1 MRWAVLID
9 ATDAQRFGGKA
20 ASLARAIRAGL
31 PVPPGFALADSF
43 VTAIG
48 EGDRTAAAELANL
61 PLPRGRE
68 LAVRSS
74 AVGEDSASASFAG
87 QHTSELGVLPGERL
101 LEAVQAVWRSGF
113 CDGALGY
120 RDRLGLDRPPSMG
133 VVIQPL
139 IDARLAGVLFTRNPI
154 SGAPERV
161 IEASWGLGESVV
173 QGRVV
178 PDRYRLSPDGTLIE
192 LTVGDKRTEARALP
206 DGGVADHWVAADL
219 AGTPCLDQAKLRALH
234 ELTLR
239 CEAVWHGD
247 HDLEWAF
254 AQNGKLHLLQRRPVT
269 TSSPRSGRTW
279 LHDDTV
285 SGTEGPGG
293 GSEWGVS

>member
-1 MRWAVLID
+1 VRWVALID
-9 ATDAQRFGGKA
+9 ATDAHRFGGKA

-31 PVPPGFALADSF
+31 PVPPGLALADAF

-48 EGDRTAAAELANL
+48 EGDRTATAELANL

-87 QHTSELGVLPGERL
+87 QHTSELGVIPGQRL

-120 RDRLGLDRPPSMG
+120 RNRLGLDRSRSMG

-192 LTVGDKRTEARALP
+192 LTVGDKRTEVRPLP
-206 DGGVADHWVAADL
+206 GGGVADRRVAAEL
-219 AGTPCLDQAKLRALH
+219 ARAPCLDEAKLRALH
-234 ELTLR
+234 ELSLW

-269 TSSPRSGRTW
+269 TLSPRGR
-279 LHDDTV
+279 
-285 SGTEGPGG
+285 GP
-293 GSEWGVS
+293 

>member
-1 MRWAVLID
+1 VRWAALID
-9 ATDAQRFGGKA
+9 AADPRRFGGKA

-31 PVPPGFALADSF
+31 PVPPGLALADAF

-48 EGDRTAAAELANL
+48 EGDRTAAAQLENL
-61 PLPRGRE
+61 PLPRGRQ

-74 AVGEDSASASFAG
+74 AAGEDSAIASFAG
-87 QHTSELGVLPGERL
+87 QHASRLGVLPGEGL

-113 CDGALGY
+113 CAGALGY
-120 RDRLGLDRPPSMG
+120 RDRLGLDRSPSMG

-139 IDARLAGVLFTRNPI
+139 IHARLAGVLFTRNPV

-192 LTVGDKRTEARALP
+192 LTVGDKPTQARP
-206 DGGVADHWVAADL
+206 RPGGGVADHQVAAHL
-219 AGTPCLDQAKLRALH
+219 AGTPCLHPAELRALH

-239 CEAVWHGD
+239 CEAVWPGD

-254 AQNGKLHLLQRRPVT
+254 AQNGTLHLLQRRPVT
-269 TSSPRSGRTW
+269 TPSLRGRSP
-279 LHDDTV
+279 
-285 SGTEGPGG
+285 
-293 GSEWGVS
+293 

>member
-1 MRWAVLID
+1 VRWTALID
-9 ATDAQRFGGKA
+9 ATDARRFGGKA
-20 ASLARAIRAGL
+20 ASLARAILAGL
-31 PVPPGFALADSF
+31 PVPPGLALADAF
-43 VTAIG
+43 VTAIS
-48 EGDRTAAAELANL
+48 EGDQTAAAELANL
-61 PLPRGRE
+61 PLPRGPK

-87 QHTSELGVLPGERL
+87 QHTSELGVLPGKRL
-101 LEAVQAVWRSGF
+101 LEAVQAVWRSGL

-120 RDRLGLDRPPSMG
+120 RDRLGLDRSPTMG

-154 SGAPERV
+154 SGASERV

-192 LTVGDKRTEARALP
+192 LTVGDKRTEARPLP
-206 DGGVADHWVAADL
+206 GGGVADHWVAAHL
-219 AGTPCLDQAKLRALH
+219 AGTPCLDRAKLRALH

-254 AQNGKLHLLQRRPVT
+254 TQNGKLHLLQRRPVAT
-269 TSSPRSGRTW
+269 PSPRSGRA
-279 LHDDTV
+279 
-285 SGTEGPGG
+285 
-293 GSEWGVS
+293 

>member
-1 MRWAVLID
+1 
-9 ATDAQRFGGKA
+9 
-20 ASLARAIRAGL
+20 
-31 PVPPGFALADSF
+31 
-43 VTAIG
+43 
-48 EGDRTAAAELANL
+48 
-61 PLPRGRE
+61 
-68 LAVRSS
+68 VRSS

-87 QHTSELGVLPGERL
+87 QHASELGVLPGERL
-101 LEAVQAVWRSGF
+101 LAAVQAVWRSGF
-113 CDGALGY
+113 CDAALGY
-120 RDRLGLDRPPSMG
+120 RDRLGLDRSPSMG

-178 PDRYRLSPDGTLIE
+178 PDRYRLSPDGRLIE
-192 LTVGDKRTEARALP
+192 LTVGDKRTEVRPLRG
-206 DGGVADHWVAADL
+206 GGVAEHQVAAAL
-219 AGTPCLDQAKLRALH
+219 AGTPCLDETKLRALH

-239 CEAVWHGD
+239 CEAVWPGE

-269 TSSPRSGRTW
+269 TRSPRQRQAMTRPADGVPAFRSWPCVNAPRLPSIASRHDLRLTAARQGKERSGRGY
-279 LHDDTV
+279 V
-285 SGTEGPGG
+285 SGLRAPGH
-293 GSEWGVS
+293 VNP

>member
-1 MRWAVLID
+1 VRWTALID
-9 ATDAQRFGGKA
+9 ATDARRFGGKA

-31 PVPPGFALADSF
+31 PVPPGLALADAF
-43 VTAIG
+43 VTAIS
-48 EGDRTAAAELANL
+48 EGDQAAAAEVANL
-61 PLPRGRE
+61 PLPRGRK

-87 QHTSELGVLPGERL
+87 QHTSELGVLPGKRL
-101 LEAVQAVWRSGF
+101 LEAVQAVWRSGL

-120 RDRLGLDRPPSMG
+120 RDRLGLDRSPTMG

-154 SGAPERV
+154 SGASERV

-173 QGRVV
+173 QGRVI

-192 LTVGDKRTEARALP
+192 LTVGDKRTEARPLP
-206 DGGVADHWVAADL
+206 GGGVADHWVAAHL
-219 AGTPCLDQAKLRALH
+219 AGTPCLDRAKLRALH

-254 AQNGKLHLLQRRPVT
+254 TQNGKLHLLQRRPVAT
-269 TSSPRSGRTW
+269 PSPRSGRA
-279 LHDDTV
+279 
-285 SGTEGPGG
+285 
-293 GSEWGVS
+293 

>member
-1 MRWAVLID
+1 VRWAALID
-9 ATDAQRFGGKA
+9 AADALRFGGKA

-31 PVPPGFALADSF
+31 PVPPGLALAHAF
-43 VTAIG
+43 VTAVG

-87 QHTSELGVLPGERL
+87 QHTSELGVLPGQRL
-101 LEAVQAVWRSGF
+101 LEAVRTVWRSGF

-120 RDRLGLDRPPSMG
+120 RDRLGLDRSPCMG

-192 LTVGDKRTEARALP
+192 LAVGDKRTEARPLP
-206 DGGVADHWVAADL
+206 GGGVADHQVPAHL

-269 TSSPRSGRTW
+269 TPSPRGR
-279 LHDDTV
+279 
-285 SGTEGPGG
+285 GP
-293 GSEWGVS
+293 

>member
-1 MRWAVLID
+1 VRCVALID
-9 ATDAQRFGGKA
+9 AADAQRFGGKA

-31 PVPPGFALADSF
+31 PVPPGLALADAF

-48 EGDRTAAAELANL
+48 QGNRTAAAELANL

-68 LAVRSS
+68 FAVRSS

-87 QHTSELGVLPGERL
+87 QHASELGVLPGRRL

-113 CDGALGY
+113 CAAALGY
-120 RDRLGLDRPPSMG
+120 RDRLGLDRSPSMG

-139 IDARLAGVLFTRNPI
+139 IHARLAGVIFTRNPI

-173 QGRVV
+173 QGRVI

-192 LTVGDKRTEARALP
+192 LTVGDKRTEARPLP
-206 DGGVADHWVAADL
+206 GGGVADHRVAADL

-239 CEAVWHGD
+239 CEAIWPGD

-254 AQNGKLHLLQRRPVT
+254 AQNDKLHLLQRRPVT
-269 TSSPRSGRTW
+269 TPSPRER
-279 LHDDTV
+279 
-285 SGTEGPGG
+285 GP
-293 GSEWGVS
+293 

>member
-1 MRWAVLID
+1 MRWAALID
-9 ATDAQRFGGKA
+9 AADAQRFGGKA

-31 PVPPGFALADSF
+31 PVPPGLALADAF
-43 VTAIG
+43 VAAIG
-48 EGDRTAAAELANL
+48 EGDRTAGAELANL

-68 LAVRSS
+68 FAVRSS

-101 LEAVQAVWRSGF
+101 LEAVRAVWRSGF

-120 RDRLGLDRPPSMG
+120 RDRLGLDRSPSMG
-133 VVIQPL
+133 VVIQAL
-139 IDARLAGVLFTRNPI
+139 IDARLAGVLFTRNPV
-154 SGAPERV
+154 SGASERV

-178 PDRYRLSPDGTLIE
+178 PDRYRLSADGTLIE
-192 LTVGDKRTEARALP
+192 LTVGDKRTEVRPLP
-206 DGGVADHWVAADL
+206 GGGVANYSVATDL
-219 AGTPCLDQAKLRALH
+219 AGTPCLDEAKLRALH
-234 ELTLR
+234 ELSLW
-239 CEAVWHGD
+239 CEAVWPGD

-269 TSSPRSGRTW
+269 TLSPRGR
-279 LHDDTV
+279 
-285 SGTEGPGG
+285 GRGR
-293 GSEWGVS
+293 

>member
-1 MRWAVLID
+1 MRWAALID
-9 ATDAQRFGGKA
+9 AADAQRFGGKA
-20 ASLARAIRAGL
+20 ASLARAIGAGL
-31 PVPPGFALADSF
+31 PVPPGLALGYAF

-48 EGDRTAAAELANL
+48 EGDRTAAAKLANL
-61 PLPRGRE
+61 PLLHGRE

-87 QHTSELGVLPGERL
+87 QYTSELGVLPGDRL
-101 LEAVQAVWRSGF
+101 LQAVQAVWRSGL

-120 RDRLGLDRPPSMG
+120 RDRLGLDRSPSMG
-133 VVIQPL
+133 VVIQVL

-154 SGAPERV
+154 SGASERV

-178 PDRYRLSPDGTLIE
+178 PDRYRLSSDGTLIE
-192 LTVGDKRTEARALP
+192 LTVGDKHTEVRPLP
-206 DGGVADHWVAADL
+206 GGGVADHRVAAEL

-234 ELTLR
+234 KLTLR

-269 TSSPRSGRTW
+269 MPSPRSGRA
-279 LHDDTV
+279 
-285 SGTEGPGG
+285 
-293 GSEWGVS
+293 

>member
-1 MRWAVLID
+1 VRWAALID

-31 PVPPGFALADSF
+31 PVPPGLALADAF

-61 PLPRGRE
+61 PLPGGRE

-87 QHTSELGVLPGERL
+87 QHASELGVLPGERL
-101 LEAVQAVWRSGF
+101 LQAVRAVWRSGF

-120 RDRLGLDRPPSMG
+120 RDRLGLDRSPSMG

-173 QGRVV
+173 QGRVI
-178 PDRYRLSPDGTLIE
+178 PDRYRLSSDGTLIE
-192 LTVGDKRTEARALP
+192 LIMGEKRTEARPLP
-206 DGGVADHWVAADL
+206 GGGVADHSVAADL
-219 AGTPCLDQAKLRALH
+219 VGTPCLDEAKLRALH

-239 CEAVWHGD
+239 CEAIWHGD

-269 TSSPRSGRTW
+269 TSSPRSGKTW

-285 SGTEGPGG
+285 SGTEVRGG
-293 GSEWGVS
+293 GKRVGR

>member
-1 MRWAVLID
+1 MRCAALVD
-9 ATDAQRFGGKA
+9 AADAQRFGGKA

-31 PVPPGFALADSF
+31 PVPPGLALADAF

-48 EGDRTAAAELANL
+48 EGDGTAAAELANL
-61 PLPRGRE
+61 PLPRGRQ

-74 AVGEDSASASFAG
+74 AAGEDSAFASFAG
-87 QHTSELGVLPGERL
+87 QHASKLGVLPGQRL

-113 CDGALGY
+113 CAGALGY
-120 RDRLGLDRPPSMG
+120 RDRLGLDRSPRMG

-139 IDARLAGVLFTRNPI
+139 IDARLAGVLVTRNPI

-192 LTVGDKRTEARALP
+192 LTIGDKRTEARPLP
-206 DGGVADHWVAADL
+206 GGGVADHQVTADL

-239 CEAVWHGD
+239 CEAIWDGD

-254 AQNGKLHLLQRRPVT
+254 AQNGTLHLLQRRPVT
-269 TSSPRSGRTW
+269 TLAPHRQ
-279 LHDDTV
+279 
-285 SGTEGPGG
+285 P
-293 GSEWGVS
+293 

>member
-1 MRWAVLID
+1 VRWTALID
-9 ATDAQRFGGKA
+9 ATDARRFGGKA

-31 PVPPGFALADSF
+31 PVPPGLALADAF
-43 VTAIG
+43 VTAIS
-48 EGDRTAAAELANL
+48 EGDQAAAAEVANL
-61 PLPRGRE
+61 PLPRGRK

-87 QHTSELGVLPGERL
+87 QHTSELGVLPGKRL
-101 LEAVQAVWRSGF
+101 LEAVQAVWRSGL

-120 RDRLGLDRPPSMG
+120 RDRLGLDRSPTMG

-154 SGAPERV
+154 SGASERV

-192 LTVGDKRTEARALP
+192 LTVGDKRTEARPLP
-206 DGGVADHWVAADL
+206 GGGVADHWVAAHL
-219 AGTPCLDQAKLRALH
+219 AGTPCLDRAKLRALH

-254 AQNGKLHLLQRRPVT
+254 TQNGKLHLLQRRPVAT
-269 TSSPRSGRTW
+269 PSPRSGRA
-279 LHDDTV
+279 
-285 SGTEGPGG
+285 
-293 GSEWGVS
+293 